1 MKNICH
7 HASTALWS
15 KSTALIGLALCALQP
30 MQAATRPVT
39 HFRYSGP
46 FVLQRPVMVD
56 TIGIDR
62 KGYKSDNLLGT
73 FVDLTKARQGK
84 EYQGT
89 FAPSDKAA
97 TALHLLQFTLTNC
110 RYAKGTL
117 KVGKMKHYKLYVD
130 GKESDGSLTLI
141 PATHDVVIKYLT
153 DPGDHD
159 SLQVLSLI
167 HI

>member
-1 MKNICH
+1 MKNIRH

-15 KSTALIGLALCALQP
+15 KSTAMIGLALCALQP

-73 FVDLTKARQGK
+73 FVDLTKAR
-84 EYQGT
+84 
-89 FAPSDKAA
+89 
-97 TALHLLQFTLTNC
+97 
-110 RYAKGTL
+110 
-117 KVGKMKHYKLYVD
+117 
-130 GKESDGSLTLI
+130 
-141 PATHDVVIKYLT
+141 
-153 DPGDHD
+153 
-159 SLQVLSLI
+159 
-167 HI
+167 